1 MQNLK
6 KPEVLI
12 CFLAC
17 EDTPSRTMQ
26 KSEEVL
32 AVVLAEEETKK
43 QQVETKKDEKKMK
56 LKFIKGGR
64 YEPPAP
70 SSPLL
75 SNDFKAWRKAQ
86 RAKTDNHK
94 NA

>member
-1 MQNLK
+1 MSCCFCAKPK

-43 QQVETKKDEKKMK
+43 QQVETKKTKKDE
-56 LKFIKGGR
+56 IKV
-64 YEPPAP
+64 Y
-70 SSPLL
+70 
-75 SNDFKAWRKAQ
+75 Q
-86 RAKTDNHK
+86 RWSV
-94 NA
+94 